1 MNLKLNLSFKT
12 KKLKKKVGDP
22 LTWAITSE
30 LKLYNGHAIH
40 IKITG
45 EVCNE
50 LVAAGQ

>member
-1 MNLKLNLSFKT
+1 MRDKSMNLKLNLSFKT

-40 IKITG
+40 IKNNK
-45 EVCNE
+45 VSM
-50 LVAAGQ
+50 